1 MDDLAKF
8 RDNGCSWFLEEFAEL
23 VNQLLPNF
31 LDGSGSNKVTEHVNP
46 RSIRNYTSLGLIDEP
61 HKSGKYAQYH
71 YRHLVQILAVKKLL
85 AQGYGTTTIER
96 LLAAKSDRELESLL
110 TGGVELQV
118 QTTNPALDY
127 LERLRSRKQVAA
139 SPAVSTTKSHRAAA
153 SHSTSEWV
161 RLEILPGLEI
171 HIRSDFA
178 APASSNEENSL
189 YRSIIDRLKAFFIDN
204 RK

>member
-8 RDNGCSWFLEEFAEL
+8 RDSGCSWFLEEFAEL
-23 VNQLLPNF
+23 VNQLLPDF
-31 LDGSGSNKVTEHVNP
+31 LDGSGSNKVTERVNP

-96 LLAAKSDRELESLL
+96 LLVAKSDRELESLL

-127 LERLRSRKQVAA
+127 LEQLRSRKQVAA
-139 SPAVSTTKSHRAAA
+139 SPAIPKASNSHRAAA
-153 SHSTSEWV
+153 SHSTSEWI
-161 RLEILPGLEI
+161 RIEILPGLEI

-178 APASSNEENSL
+178 APANSNEENSL
-189 YRSIIDRLKAFFIDN
+189 YRSIIDRLKTVFY
-204 RK
+204 R

>member
-8 RDNGCSWFLEEFAEL
+8 RDSGCSWFLEEFAEL
-23 VNQLLPNF
+23 VNQLLPEF
-31 LDGSGSNKVTEHVNP
+31 LEGSGNNKVTERVNP
-46 RSIRNYTSLGLIDEP
+46 RSIRNYTSLSLIDEP

-127 LERLRSRKQVAA
+127 LEQLRSRKQVTAP
-139 SPAVSTTKSHRAAA
+139 PAVPKVSTSHRAAA
-153 SHSTSEWV
+153 RSTSEWV
-161 RLEILPGLEI
+161 RIEILPGLEI
-171 HIRSDFA
+171 HIRSNFV
-178 APASSNEENSL
+178 PPPNSNEENSL

-204 RK
+204 KQ